1 MATRRR
7 VLQAAGVGAVAFPI
21 LGQQQHTHGEAAT
34 ATAAASGDYKAK
46 WATAVEMR
54 LLAEAADVIIPRTD
68 TPGASDAK
76 VHEYIDYGLASDE
89 ARKKVMRDGLRWF
102 GGVKGDRVA
111 ALQAASERPAS
122 VEGRFFKLLKDLT
135 IDGYYQ
141 SKEGLVQELGWH
153 GNTYL
158 PEFKGCTHPEHKG

>member
-7 VLQAAGVGAVAFPI
+7 VLQAAGVGAVALPI
-21 LGQQQHTHGEAAT
+21 LGQQHTHGAAG
-34 ATAAASGDYKAK
+34 TAAGGAYKAK
-46 WATAVEMR
+46 WATAAEMR
-54 LLAEAADVIIPRTD
+54 LLSEAADLIIPRTD

-76 VHEYIDYGLASDE
+76 VQEFIDYSLAASTDE